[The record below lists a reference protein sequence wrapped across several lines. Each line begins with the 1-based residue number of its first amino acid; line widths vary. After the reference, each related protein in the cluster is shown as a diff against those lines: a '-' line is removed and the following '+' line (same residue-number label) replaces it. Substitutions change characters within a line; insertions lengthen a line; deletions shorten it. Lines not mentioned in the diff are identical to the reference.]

1 MFITKKHL
9 SRRTL
14 LRGAGAAIAL
24 PLLDAMIPA
33 ATALA
38 DTAAAPKLKMG
49 FIYFPHGAIMLPG
62 NDQWTPQGQGRDFK
76 LSRILAPFEPYQ
88 KQLVVVSN
96 LGNRP
101 AESASPHA
109 IVPGTW
115 LSCVHP
121 QESQAPNGGVTIDQI
136 AASHLG
142 QDTPMPSLEVST
154 EAAAGGNAG
163 TCDRSF
169 GCSFAETI
177 SFRTP
182 TMPLPMEH
190 QPHVVFERMFGRGDT
205 PAARKAVGERYGSIL
220 DAVSGEAGSLRRVL
234 GPADTAV
241 LDDYMG
247 SVREIER
254 RVQEMQKVD
263 LSHFQVPKVPE
274 EMPSNFSQ
282 EQELMLD
289 LIALAWQAN
298 ITRISSMTLAHEG
311 SNMTFPFI
319 DVPDPFHPTSHHQFD
334 AVKIEKLIKIQTY
347 HTQKVAAFLK
357 RLGEIPDGEGSL
369 LDHAMILYGSN
380 MGNSN
385 AHNQYPLP
393 SALVGG
399 ACGKI
404 KGGQHVVCP
413 EHTPLANLLVTI
425 LHRAG
430 IPQDK
435 VGDSTGELAEI

>member
-14 LRGAGAAIAL
+14 LRGAGAALAL

-38 DTAAAPKLKMG
+38 DTAAAPKLKMA

-76 LSRILAPFEPYQ
+76 LSRILTPLAPYQ

-121 QESQAPNGGVTIDQI
+121 QESQAPNGGITIDQI

-163 TCDRSF
+163 TCDRSY
-169 GCSFAETI
+169 GCSFSETI
-177 SFRTP
+177 SFRTA

-205 PAARKAVGERYGSIL
+205 AAARKAVGERYGSIL
-220 DAVSGEAGSLRRVL
+220 DAVSGEAGSLRKVL
-234 GPADTAV
+234 GPADAVV

-274 EMPSNFSQ
+274 EMPASFSQ
-282 EQELMLD
+282 EQDLMLD

-347 HTQKVAAFLK
+347 HTQKVADFLK
-357 RLGEIPDGEGSL
+357 RLGSIPDGDGSL
-369 LDHAMILYGSN
+369 LDHAMVLYGSN

-425 LHRAG
+425 LRRAG
-430 IPQDK
+430 INQDK

>member
-14 LRGAGAAIAL
+14 LRGAGAALAL

-38 DTAAAPKLKMG
+38 DTAAAPKLKMA

-76 LSRILAPFEPYQ
+76 LSRILTPLAPYQ

-121 QESQAPNGGVTIDQI
+121 QESQAPNGGITIDQI

-163 TCDRSF
+163 TCDRSY
-169 GCSFAETI
+169 GCSFSETI
-177 SFRTP
+177 SFRTA

-220 DAVSGEAGSLRRVL
+220 DAVSGEAGSLRKVL
-234 GPADTAV
+234 GPADAVV

-274 EMPSNFSQ
+274 EMPASFSQ
-282 EQELMLD
+282 EQDLMLD

-347 HTQKVAAFLK
+347 HTQKVADFLK
-357 RLGEIPDGEGSL
+357 RLGSIPDGDGSL
-369 LDHAMILYGSN
+369 LDHAMVLYGSN

-425 LHRAG
+425 LRRAG
-430 IPQDK
+430 INQDK